1 MDISSFENTTVNI
14 ITIIGLLIQEKMKV
28 KVSYLRIS
36 RWNLCTWMPARQR
49 FQCVCILATLRQQN
63 FLKHGKLNFFY
74 GLFGGQFTLI
84 LQIKSHVS
92 LSRHYQNLWCR
103 NKLVLVASGTTTCI
117 FFSCVF
123 LAYQASSRS
132 MPLVLWKS
140 TLQIRE
146 KLFLS
151 LVSL

>member
-1 MDISSFENTTVNI
+1 MDISSFENTTVSI

-36 RWNLCTWMPARQR
+36 RWNLCTWMPAQRQR

-63 FLKHGKLNFFY
+63 FPKLGKFNFFS
-74 GLFGGQFTLI
+74 GLFGRQFTLI
-84 LQIKSHVS
+84 LPIKSHVS

-103 NKLVLVASGTTTCI
+103 NKLVLVAGGTASCI

-132 MPLVLWKS
+132 KS
-140 TLQIRE
+140 YAFGILKEYFANTRKIVFCL
-146 KLFLS
+146 
-151 LVSL
+151 